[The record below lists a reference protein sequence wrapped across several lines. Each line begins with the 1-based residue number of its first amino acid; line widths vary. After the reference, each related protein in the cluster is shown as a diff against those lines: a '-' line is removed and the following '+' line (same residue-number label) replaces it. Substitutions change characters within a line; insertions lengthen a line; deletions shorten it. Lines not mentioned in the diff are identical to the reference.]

1 MKPVPAAPTSPNHRA
16 VQSHRH
22 RSESGVYRSVD
33 GQPDSLT
40 AAVQAATQGQARTGG
55 EPPLLT
61 AAPPELASLKV
72 RRSASV
78 VNVGSYINGACYSL
92 GDQQTKAYHGT
103 IWLLVVDLFVSG
115 HFHDPTA
122 GCSCASSARGMT
134 PRNGSHSRCCCHC
147 VLHTLHTF
155 SLQTAEGGTGGSA
168 VDWSAPPCATL
179 P

>member
-92 GDQQTKAYHGT
+92 RDQQSIACHKKM
-103 IWLLVVDLFVSG
+103 WLLFVDLFVSG
-115 HFHDPTA
+115 HDPTT
-122 GCSCASSARGMT
+122 GCSCASSAHGMT
-134 PRNGSHSRCCCHC
+134 WSHSRCCRHS
-147 VLHTLHTF
+147 VLHTVHKF
-155 SLQTAEGGTGGSA
+155 HQQTAEGRH
-168 VDWSAPPCATL
+168 
-179 P
+179 

>member
-1 MKPVPAAPTSPNHRA
+1 MKPVPASPTSPNHPT

-55 EPPLLT
+55 EPSLLT

-78 VNVGSYINGACYSL
+78 VNVGSIMNGACCRL
-92 GDQQTKAYHGT
+92 GGDEPVAYHGT
-103 IWLLVVDLFVSG
+103 I
-115 HFHDPTA
+115 
-122 GCSCASSARGMT
+122 
-134 PRNGSHSRCCCHC
+134 
-147 VLHTLHTF
+147 
-155 SLQTAEGGTGGSA
+155 
-168 VDWSAPPCATL
+168 
-179 P
+179 